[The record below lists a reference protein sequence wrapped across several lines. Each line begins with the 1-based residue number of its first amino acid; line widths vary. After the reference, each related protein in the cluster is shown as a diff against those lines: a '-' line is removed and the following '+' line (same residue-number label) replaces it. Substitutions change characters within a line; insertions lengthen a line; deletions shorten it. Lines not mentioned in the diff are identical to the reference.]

1 MRVNGRSLTAL
12 CAASLLLSIANLAP
26 AADDLRLVE
35 AVKNRDMPAVR
46 TLLAQKVD
54 VNGKWPDGAT
64 ALHWAAHWGD
74 LDTVKL
80 LLGVGATVNVAN
92 DHDVTPLSLA
102 CTNGNA
108 AIADVL
114 LKAGANPN
122 VASPITGETPL
133 MTAARTG
140 SLDVIRL
147 LLDRGADVNAKEA
160 HQGQTAAMWAAAE
173 GHLAAVRVLIE
184 RGADVR
190 ARSKAGYTPFLFA
203 ARTGDVELMRF
214 LLSAGA
220 KVNEEAAD
228 GTTALL
234 VATVRRHTTLAGF
247 LLEQGADPNKGPG
260 FTPLHWAAGSWANYD
275 NLTDDITRAEDQWS
289 PLEGLRGPTKHEFAK
304 LLLDHG
310 ADPNA
315 RTQRKSTPVTSS
327 GGRSRRSLYG
337 VGRARGGI
345 LAGATPFFIAARAG
359 DEAAMRLL
367 VSAGADPLLPND
379 QKTTALVVAAGVGV
393 RGYSPVRERD
403 ALEAVKLC
411 LELGHD
417 VNAVNTSGDT
427 ALHGAAYRGLT
438 GSDTI
443 IQLLLSKGAELNAK
457 NNYGWTPLAIAEGI
471 YFGGSDSR
479 SDKTA
484 ELFRK
489 MGAEPTPADIERG
502 GNVARER
509 ERARKA
515 QESK

>member
-1 MRVNGRSLTAL
+1 MSSVLRSVRKRKKGRTLRTVDVIDRADYAELDVDAKVELICSLVPLGLMHVEELLDAEVTAL
-12 CAASLLLSIANLAP
+12 AGERYARKDASVGGRRHGSNPGTVGLAGQRVPIRVPRLPMSRGARFRCGRTRRCMGERAVNDLLL
-26 AADDLRLVE
+26 
-35 AVKNRDMPAVR
+35 K
-46 TLLAQKVD
+46 
-54 VNGKWPDGAT
+54 
-64 ALHWAAHWGD
+64 
-74 LDTVKL
+74 
-80 LLGVGATVNVAN
+80 
-92 DHDVTPLSLA
+92 
-102 CTNGNA
+102 
-108 AIADVL
+108 
-114 LKAGANPN
+114 
-122 VASPITGETPL
+122 
-133 MTAARTG
+133 
-140 SLDVIRL
+140 
-147 LLDRGADVNAKEA
+147 
-160 HQGQTAAMWAAAE
+160 
-173 GHLAAVRVLIE
+173 RVLYGISC
-184 RGADVR
+184 R
-190 ARSKAGYTPFLFA
+190 
-203 ARTGDVELMRF
+203 
-214 LLSAGA
+214 
-220 KVNEEAAD
+220 
-228 GTTALL
+228 
-234 VATVRRHTTLAGF
+234 
-247 LLEQGADPNKGPG
+247 
-260 FTPLHWAAGSWANYD
+260 NY
-275 NLTDDITRAEDQWS
+275 E
-289 PLEGLRGPTKHEFAK
+289 
-304 LLLDHG
+304 
-310 ADPNA
+310 
-315 RTQRKSTPVTSS
+315 
-327 GGRSRRSLYG
+327 
-337 VGRARGGI
+337 
-345 LAGATPFFIAARAG
+345 AG

>member
-108 AIADVL
+108 AIVDVL

-260 FTPLHWAAGSWANYD
+260 LPRSIGRRAAGLITITSPTTSHGRRTSGVRSKGCAGRQST
-275 NLTDDITRAEDQWS
+275 NLQNCSSTTAQIQT
-289 PLEGLRGPTKHEFAK
+289 LELKGNPPPSLRQVD
-304 LLLDHG
+304 DHG
-310 ADPNA
+310 DRCTGSVERVVEYWQA
-315 RTQRKSTPVTSS
+315 QR
-327 GGRSRRSLYG
+327 RFSLPPG
-337 VGRARGGI
+337 
-345 LAGATPFFIAARAG
+345 P
-359 DEAAMRLL
+359 AMRQ
-367 VSAGADPLLPND
+367 P
-379 QKTTALVVAAGVGV
+379 
-393 RGYSPVRERD
+393 
-403 ALEAVKLC
+403 C
-411 LELGHD
+411 
-417 VNAVNTSGDT
+417 
-427 ALHGAAYRGLT
+427 
-438 GSDTI
+438 
-443 IQLLLSKGAELNAK
+443 
-457 NNYGWTPLAIAEGI
+457 
-471 YFGGSDSR
+471 DSW
-479 SDKTA
+479 
-484 ELFRK
+484 
-489 MGAEPTPADIERG
+489 
-502 GNVARER
+502 
-509 ERARKA
+509 
-515 QESK
+515 